1 MAATRTRSNV
11 TTKDGTI
18 WYYEQEGSGPHI
30 VLVPD
35 GLGECELF
43 DKPMSTIASHG
54 FTVTTFDMPGM
65 SRSSNAPPDTYQ
77 DVTAQKL
84 SRSVIGIL
92 DALDIEFASFWGCS
106 SGASTVLALCID
118 FPERVRNVLAH
129 EAPTYTHDF
138 LKDLPATDPETISSS
153 MAATTR
159 MMSSN
164 ESAWDELGEEV
175 HARLKKNYVRWAHG
189 YPLSIPQSCPTDV
202 DALRGKPIEWTI
214 GASTQTQMFF
224 DNIVTATKAGI
235 SIGMLPGQHFPY
247 VSHPDI
253 FANHV
258 VQTTRKYL

>member
-118 FPERVRNVLAH
+118 FPESTKRAC
-129 EAPTYTHDF
+129 
-138 LKDLPATDPETISSS
+138 
-153 MAATTR
+153 TR
-159 MMSSN
+159 S
-164 ESAWDELGEEV
+164 
-175 HARLKKNYVRWAHG
+175 
-189 YPLSIPQSCPTDV
+189 
-202 DALRGKPIEWTI
+202 
-214 GASTQTQMFF
+214 
-224 DNIVTATKAGI
+224 
-235 SIGMLPGQHFPY
+235 
-247 VSHPDI
+247 PDI
-253 FANHV
+253 YTRFPEGSTSNRPRNHFFINGSND
-258 VQTTRKYL
+258 